1 MCGRFSQSGDLEVI
15 RKQCKVMECSVDDR
29 PRYNIAP
36 SQPAQVIL
44 NDGITKA
51 AMLRWGLIPSWSKDE
66 KIVNRLINARAE
78 SLNEKPMFKT
88 LFQKRRCL
96 IPVDGFYE
104 WKKTE
109 RFKQPMRI
117 LMKDNSPFALA
128 GLWDRWIAPDGDT
141 VDSFTIITTDAND
154 LIKPIHNR
162 MPVIL
167 APEDYLIWLDPDTS
181 DTKILNRVMK
191 PFPSDKMRLYAV
203 SRIVNSPEIDSPEC
217 IKPVNPS
224 DPSQLSLL

>member
-15 RKQCKVMECSVDDR
+15 RKQCKVLECSVDDR

-66 KIVNRLINARAE
+66 KIANRLINARAE

-104 WKKTE
+104 WKKAE

-167 APEDYLIWLDPDTS
+167 APEDYLIWLDPDIS
-181 DTKILNRVMK
+181 DTKILNRVLK

-217 IKPVNPS
+217 IKPVNSS